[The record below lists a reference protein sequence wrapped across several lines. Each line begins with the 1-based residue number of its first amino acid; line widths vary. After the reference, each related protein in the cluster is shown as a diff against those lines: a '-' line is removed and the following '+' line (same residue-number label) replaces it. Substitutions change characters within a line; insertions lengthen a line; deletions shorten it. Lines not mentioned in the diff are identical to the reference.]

1 MSKLFGL
8 LNIGFL
14 SNLPDETM
22 EPGFGKETCVDSF
35 HKSYQPNCQKTDAFE
50 VKSPGVMTQK
60 HPKFSSSMEEYGN
73 NASFHGLRF
82 VTDPL
87 SSKPRR

>member
-50 VKSPGVMTQK
+50 VKPPGALLKASQVLQQ
-60 HPKFSSSMEEYGN
+60 YGGVRKQCV
-73 NASFHGLRF
+73 FPWTTVRDRPTLQ
-82 VTDPL
+82 
-87 SSKPRR
+87 